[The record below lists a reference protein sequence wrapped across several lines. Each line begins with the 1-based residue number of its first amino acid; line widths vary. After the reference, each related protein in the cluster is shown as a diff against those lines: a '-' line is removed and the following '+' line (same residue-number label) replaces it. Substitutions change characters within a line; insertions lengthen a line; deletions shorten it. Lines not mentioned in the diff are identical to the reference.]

1 MFFRLPLC
9 AQTPSALTAP
19 PPSALRPHC
28 TPLPFSPSLPHFRV
42 FKKFQIPSALTPTA
56 LTQRFAHTAPTLC
69 PYRSHP
75 LTVLNLTAPTAPSES
90 LRRFKK
96 YLEASN
102 ACPNRP
108 LRPHRPQRFA
118 HTAPT
123 LCPHPSKLATPPSPP
138 TSLPAVPIA
147 HTALTL
153 ATPSQCFAHSL
164 HGFRPHRP
172 HQPECPNPSSSVCPE
187 AEHCVSP
194 NTSPHHAELELEL
207 PQLLAADWTCNQY
220 S

>member
-1 MFFRLPLC
+1 MC
-9 AQTPSALTAP
+9 APPPP

-28 TPLPFSPSLPHFRV
+28 PHSMPLPFSPSLPPPLL
-42 FKKFQIPSALTPTA
+42 PSP
-56 LTQRFAHTAPTLC
+56 F
-69 PYRSHP
+69 SHH
-75 LTVLNLTAPTAPSES
+75 
-90 LRRFKK
+90 
-96 YLEASN
+96 
-102 ACPNRP
+102 
-108 LRPHRPQRFA
+108 PHSPQRFA
-118 HTAPT
+118 H
-123 LCPHPSKLATPPSPP
+123 CPHSMPSPFKVGYTPPPPSSPP
-138 TSLPAVPIA
+138 TVRIA

-164 HGFRPHRP
+164 HGFRPQCP

-187 AEHCVSP
+187 AEHCASQ